1 MNWKGRSRRLSSLAD
16 GFTRTYSSSRSRGA
30 IGEPTRKGRTA
41 PRSAISCL
49 HSIMYRDTLLYMKQR
64 RRLTRRESR
73 EATRARL
80 IEAAER
86 IFIRF
91 GFEASSVERI
101 AEAAGFSRGAF
112 YSNFRDKDELFIAVL
127 NRRRLAISNALG
139 EVFRNEPLA
148 GKRLRAVRDWY
159 VSQGRQKQWII
170 LETEFTLRAVRNRA
184 VRIRLAALRRQEL
197 ETYSALVARHFSEIG
212 LPPADRP
219 EDDCHLSDGDR
230 CRAWAAWSL
239 IDDRSKCQGPVR
251 QGARPGVQP
260 PDRHRRGRHCEQ
272 LRN

>member
-1 MNWKGRSRRLSSLAD
+1 
-16 GFTRTYSSSRSRGA
+16 
-30 IGEPTRKGRTA
+30 
-41 PRSAISCL
+41 
-49 HSIMYRDTLLYMKQR
+49 MKQP

-80 IEAAER
+80 IEAAEK

-139 EVFRNEPLA
+139 EVFRNA
-148 GKRLRAVRDWY
+148 SSVAKRLPAVRQWY
-159 VSQGRQKQWII
+159 VRQGQQKQWVI

-184 VRIRLAALRRQEL
+184 VRVRLAALQRQEL

-212 LPPADRP
+212 LPPIGRP
-219 EDDCHLSDGDR
+219 ETIAVALMAVVHGLGGL
-230 CRAWAAWSL
+230 SL
-239 IDDRSKCQGPVR
+239 IETDRKVEGR
-251 QGARPGVQP
+251 FAAARSLAF
-260 PDRHRRGRHCEQ
+260 DRLIAAGEAAIAD
-272 LRN
+272 

>member
-1 MNWKGRSRRLSSLAD
+1 
-16 GFTRTYSSSRSRGA
+16 
-30 IGEPTRKGRTA
+30 
-41 PRSAISCL
+41 
-49 HSIMYRDTLLYMKQR
+49 MKKR

-73 EATRARL
+73 EETRARL
-80 IEAAER
+80 IEAAEK

-127 NRRRLAISNALG
+127 NRRRLAIASALAEG
-139 EVFRNEPLA
+139 FRNEPIA

-159 VSQGRQKQWII
+159 VRQGRQKQWII

-197 ETYSALVARHFSEIG
+197 ETYSALIARHFSEIG
-212 LPPADRP
+212 LPPVDKP
-219 EDDCHLSDGDR
+219 ETIAISLMANVQGVG
-230 CRAWAAWSL
+230 AWSL
-239 IDDRSKCQGPVR
+239 IETDRN
-251 QGARPGVQP
+251 A
-260 PDRHRRGRHCEQ
+260 RGRFAKA
-272 LRN
+272 RNLVFNRLIATDEAATATN